1 MIKLENLQER
11 PLSYSSLKEFA
22 KSPRHYV
29 DYLRKEKKTTPA
41 MVFGSLVHC
50 LLLQPNEVSKQFFL
64 MPNIDRRTKE
74 GKAAYEEAMVK
85 SQGKEIIT
93 EEQYNEADNLVNKVV
108 SEEHIANAIQGCNK
122 FEKEWRADI
131 NGLPF
136 RGFFDGEADDYI
148 LEIKTTNDASPK
160 TIISDFYNRQYHIQ
174 AGLYTHVS
182 SKPIKYLIIE
192 TTSPYNV
199 MLADVDTAFTDFGLK
214 QAVEQIERF
223 KTCMENNMFDMGYEF
238 HLDSGQFTIGL
249 PSWIK

>member
-1 MIKLENLQER
+1 MITLENLQER

-29 DYLRKEKKTTPA
+29 DYLRKEKKPTPA
-41 MVFGSLVHC
+41 MAFGSLVHC
-50 LLLQPNEVSKQFFL
+50 LLLQPNEFDKQFFV
-64 MPNIDRRTKE
+64 MPSIDRRTTE
-74 GKAAYEEAMVK
+74 GKKAYAEALVQ
-85 SQGKEIIT
+85 SEGKEVIS
-93 EEQYNEADNLVNKVV
+93 EEQYTEADNLVNKVV
-108 SEEHIANAIQGCNK
+108 SESHIANAIQGCNH

-160 TIISDFYNRQYHIQ
+160 TIINDFYNRQYHIQ
-174 AGLYTHVS
+174 AGLYTHIS

-192 TTSPYNV
+192 TASPYNV
-199 MLADVDTAFTDFGLK
+199 MLADVDAAFIDFGLK

>member
-29 DYLRKEKKTTPA
+29 DYLRKERKSTPA

-148 LEIKTTNDASPK
+148 LEIKTTTDASPK